1 MLLINFYKKIS
12 QIGDYDEDIKFYPFS
27 IITKITLS
35 NRVYTDI
42 QKDVIQLDE
51 FIVGSVEIAENE
63 RIYEFYK
70 IWLPHDSDYVEFD
83 FQSSIQGL
91 YINLGGAR
99 PTTENENFKLL
110 PSGEDT
116 ILLLKIQKIIDR
128 VKSKKI
134 KISTDNSLQD
144 ISLIK
149 GLWTDKYR
157 FNLNFIL

>member
-91 YINLGGAR
+91 YINLGGTR
-99 PTTENENFKLL
+99 PKTKN
-110 PSGEDT
+110 
-116 ILLLKIQKIIDR
+116 
-128 VKSKKI
+128 
-134 KISTDNSLQD
+134 
-144 ISLIK
+144 
-149 GLWTDKYR
+149 
-157 FNLNFIL
+157 